1 MRYEPEFKE
10 ICSFATCHEHKQRRP
25 DDPGPQE
32 GGQTIVILH
41 NQSVKLVERLNVAN
55 VGTLALRI
63 VAQTASSVSRPAEM
77 SPDRTSSVG
86 VHAGPACEEK
96 RALGNN
102 VRLWC
107 HFSKSTSVVVVVSH
121 LQLLSRVVVAAV
133 TEAPVRRGVELY
145 RQGAGRPAGSWSCLN
160 PSVL

>member
-1 MRYEPEFKE
+1 MNPSPRK
-10 ICSFATCHEHKQRRP
+10 FAASRHVTSTNSVVLMI
-25 DDPGPQE
+25 QE

-41 NQSVKLVERLNVAN
+41 NRSVKLVERLNVAN

-63 VAQTASSVSRPAEM
+63 VAQTASSVSSSRPAEM

-107 HFSKSTSVVVVVSH
+107 HFSKSTS
-121 LQLLSRVVVAAV
+121 SRCYRLPSPAAIPYRCRCCHGS
-133 TEAPVRRGVELY
+133 AGASSRGVISARCWTPRRFLVM
-145 RQGAGRPAGSWSCLN
+145 S
-160 PSVL
+160 